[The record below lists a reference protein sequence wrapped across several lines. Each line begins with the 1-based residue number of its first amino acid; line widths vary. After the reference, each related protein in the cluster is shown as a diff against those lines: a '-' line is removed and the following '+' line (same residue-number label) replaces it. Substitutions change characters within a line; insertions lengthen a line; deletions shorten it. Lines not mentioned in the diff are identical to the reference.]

1 MKALPQVS
9 RTKPKRAPKLREAR
23 LEDYEQIAALESR
36 FGLTAKPYNEWVHLW
51 QGNPLYRELK
61 TDWPIG
67 WVFEDQDGKIVGSV
81 GNIPLLYELDGR
93 RILVASS
100 RSWVADVEYR
110 SVSLLL
116 LDNLV
121 RQRQVDLFLSN
132 TVGDKAVAA
141 ITAYGCS
148 PISVG
153 IWDEVAYWITNY
165 RGFFQ
170 SIVAMKNYRLTRP
183 FAFPSWEGSWTRLK
197 ALRARL
203 SKPLSY
209 PLSAAAFLKDRLAKT
224 SVREGEVEVKPCTD
238 FDDRFD
244 SFWEDVKRNNRHL
257 LLAVRTREVLEWH
270 FKYALLGN
278 RLWIVTAVDGPRLVA
293 YAIFEKSVNP
303 RSGFKQVNLV
313 DYLSLEEGTSMLE
326 PLLAWTL
333 RRCRS
338 EGVHVLEHTG
348 RWMEKGE
355 FIETAAPYRRKL
367 GTWSYFY
374 HTNNP
379 ELRVL
384 LNSRQVWTPSLFDG
398 DATL

>member
-1 MKALPQVS
+1 MTAPLQVPIA
-9 RTKPKRAPKLREAR
+9 KPRRGPKLREAR
-23 LEDYEQIAALESR
+23 FEDYDQIAALGSR
-36 FGLTAKPYNEWVHLW
+36 FGFAVKPYNEWVHLW
-51 QGNPLYRELK
+51 QGNPVYRELK

-67 WVFEDQDGKIVGSV
+67 WVLEDQDGKIVGSM
-81 GNIPLLYELDGR
+81 GNVPSLYELGGR
-93 RILVASS
+93 KILVASAH
-100 RSWVADVEYR
+100 SWVADVEYR
-110 SVSLLL
+110 GAAFI
-116 LDNLV
+116 LV
-121 RQRQVDLFLSN
+121 NKLMKQGHVDLYLNN
-132 TVGDKAVAA
+132 TVSTRSLAV
-141 ITAYGCS
+141 TRLWCS
-148 PISVG
+148 PMPVG
-153 IWDEVAYWITNY
+153 VWDEVAYWITNY
-165 RGFFQ
+165 RGFFER
-170 SIVAMKNYRLTRP
+170 IAAMKNYSLTRP
-183 FAFPSWEGSWTRLK
+183 FAFPAWEGSWTRLK

-203 SKPLSY
+203 ARPLSY
-209 PLSAAAFLKDRLAKT
+209 PLSAAAFLKNRLTTT

-244 SFWEDVKRNNRHL
+244 GFWEDVKRNNPHL

-270 FKYALLGN
+270 FKHALLRN
-278 RLWIVTAVDGPRLVA
+278 RIWIVTAVDGPRLLA

-303 RSGFKQVNLV
+303 RSGFKQVKLV

-333 RRCRS
+333 RKCRS

-367 GTWSYFY
+367 LAWSYFY
-374 HTNNP
+374 HANDP
-379 ELRVL
+379 ELRSL